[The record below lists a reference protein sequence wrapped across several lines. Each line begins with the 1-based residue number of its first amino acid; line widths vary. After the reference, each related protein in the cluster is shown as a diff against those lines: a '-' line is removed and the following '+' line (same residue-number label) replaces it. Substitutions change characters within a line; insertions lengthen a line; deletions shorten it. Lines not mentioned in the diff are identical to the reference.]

1 MQAKITSHLY
11 LVSHQATA
19 NITPT
24 LDDEIRP
31 DNVFL
36 MVNSVMARRA
46 ELLSG
51 VLKQVAGVQV
61 QNWMIDDVWDVEHII
76 TRTME
81 LLEQYP
87 DEEFALNA
95 TAGTRPMSIGAF
107 QVFQAYQKPVFYVH
121 PEDDRLIWLYPRD
134 QPTHQLADRVRL
146 PQFLHAHGSE
156 IKAQGNPSVLPAYRE
171 LAEDLIANINYFD
184 KPVSTLNWYAK
195 QNVNVESTELSS
207 KHLRWD
213 ALLDLLDRLEM
224 IEILTVESNC
234 LNFRDNEAKKFA
246 SGGWLEQF
254 VYSELLQI
262 RQLLPQIQ
270 DVAQSIIVSREL
282 LGEAVQNELDVA
294 FLCNNHFYVIEC
306 KTGQLDIQSGQV
318 GTQILYKLDSLKDL
332 LGGFRGQGMV
342 VSYKSMTTLDKR
354 RAADLGIEVCDG
366 NQLQNLR
373 SRLIQW
379 LKITSKI

>member
-24 LDDEIRP
+24 LDDKIRP

-36 MVNSVMARRA
+36 MVSSVMARRA

-61 QNWMIDDVWDVEHII
+61 HNWMIDDVWDVEHII

-134 QPTHQLADRVRL
+134 QPAHQLADRVRL

-156 IKAQGNPSVLPAYRE
+156 IKSQGNSSVLPAYRE

-195 QNVNVESTELSS
+195 QNVNGESTELNSE
-207 KHLRWD
+207 HLRWD
-213 ALLDLLDRLEM
+213 ALLDLLDRMEM
-224 IEILTVESNC
+224 IEILAIESKC
-234 LNFRDNEAKKFA
+234 LSFRDIEAKKFA
-246 SGGWLEQF
+246 SGGWLEDRK
-254 VYSELLQI
+254 S
-262 RQLLPQIQ
+262 
-270 DVAQSIIVSREL
+270 
-282 LGEAVQNELDVA
+282 
-294 FLCNNHFYVIEC
+294 
-306 KTGQLDIQSGQV
+306 
-318 GTQILYKLDSLKDL
+318 
-332 LGGFRGQGMV
+332 V
-342 VSYKSMTTLDKR
+342 V
-354 RAADLGIEVCDG
+354 
-366 NQLQNLR
+366 
-373 SRLIQW
+373 
-379 LKITSKI
+379 

>member
-24 LDDEIRP
+24 LDDKIRP

-36 MVNSVMARRA
+36 MVSSVMARRA

-61 QNWMIDDVWDVEHII
+61 HNWMIDDVWDVEHII

-134 QPTHQLADRVRL
+134 QPAHQLADRVRL

-156 IKAQGNPSVLPAYRE
+156 IKSQGNSSVLPAYRE

-195 QNVNVESTELSS
+195 QNVNGESTELNSE
-207 KHLRWD
+207 HLRWD
-213 ALLDLLDRLEM
+213 ALLDLLDRMEM
-224 IEILTVESNC
+224 IEILAIESKC
-234 LNFRDNEAKKFA
+234 LSFRDIEAKKFA
-246 SGGWLEQF
+246 SGGWLEQY

-270 DVAQSIIVSREL
+270 DVAQSISVSREL

-306 KTGQLDIQSGQV
+306 KTRQLDIHSSQV
-318 GTQILYKLDSLKDL
+318 GTDVLYKLDSLRDL
-332 LGGFRGQGMV
+332 LGGLRGRGMV
-342 VSYKSMTTLDKR
+342 VSYKPMTILDKR

-366 NQLQNLR
+366 HQLQNLR